1 MGITDPLRLRTLA
14 ASMQGFARVHVLRTG
29 VTLGLFDTLRR
40 PRGASDLASEL
51 GLEPDLV
58 EAWMHS
64 AEALGVLRKTGDAFV
79 INGFSRWLIEAPE
92 ASALHGMLDQVVY
105 GWGPQFEA
113 LPRLLKGAE
122 RRVFGTPE
130 EATRTAVAARAIEA
144 RAIDALVRVPGARHA
159 HRVLDI
165 GCGHGSYLAG
175 FLARH
180 RDASGL
186 GVELDAAVADEA
198 RRHLREAEVSRR
210 AEVHVGDFLT
220 LELPAGSWDLAMMNN
235 NLYYF
240 APADRPALFA
250 RARARLTPGGV
261 LAIQLPVAVR
271 DPFSRWLGTAA
282 SGAIFDLFL
291 RSFRNLH
298 GLPDPATLHAA
309 LHDAGFVETG
319 EVSILPGGGAR
330 YFWARSARS

>member
-1 MGITDPLRLRTLA
+1 MGITDVLRLRTLS

-29 VTLGLFDTLRR
+29 ITLGLFEALRR
-40 PRGASDLASEL
+40 PKREADLASEL

-58 EAWMHS
+58 AAWLRS
-64 AEALGVLRKTGDAFV
+64 AEALGVLRRSGDAFV

-130 EATRTAVAARAIEA
+130 EAARTAVASRWIEA
-144 RAIDALVRVPGARHA
+144 RAIDALIRVPGARHA

-186 GVELDAAVADEA
+186 GIELDAAVGRA
-198 RRHLREAEVSRR
+198 RRRLREASV
-210 AEVHVGDFLT
+210 
-220 LELPAGSWDLAMMNN
+220 
-235 NLYYF
+235 
-240 APADRPALFA
+240 AP
-250 RARARLTPGGV
+250 G
-261 LAIQLPVAVR
+261 
-271 DPFSRWLGTAA
+271 
-282 SGAIFDLFL
+282 
-291 RSFRNLH
+291 
-298 GLPDPATLHAA
+298 
-309 LHDAGFVETG
+309 
-319 EVSILPGGGAR
+319 
-330 YFWARSARS
+330 